1 MKNKIIFLFVFLS
14 LVLSACKK
22 EFLKP
27 TDLCDCFTITQKS
40 FRDIIAVDSRFNTV
54 ENEKFV
60 ELIDLYL
67 NDLNA
72 SQALAKKVK
81 STADKDHE
89 YVHSVLNTGKRNTE
103 DTVVIYV
110 PNFDH
115 ANFEK
120 NPVYAISEILDDS
133 ISGGEDRIWGAYI
146 DEDEENEIKYII
158 LDEEHAM
165 NTSRPVFIFDTR
177 FISTT
182 IILPENGNPIE
193 GAQAQAATGDK
204 YFISYV
210 QSFIDLDNDNSMEIS
225 YGIYA
230 YSNYIFRSN
239 YLHYNQL
246 TINDN
251 QIGTPIATWYNIK
264 PIPPSFTE
272 FPFSV
277 NHFTPLIIYDHDWPA
292 STKTFY
298 LYPPSIYLFPNT
310 NVYNVKF
317 KPRMTNSSTKLIAW
331 GNITL
336 SDIQN
341 GWYLPVNYCPDG
353 RYGIYHFN

>member
-27 TDLCDCFTITQKS
+27 
-40 FRDIIAVDSRFNTV
+40 
-54 ENEKFV
+54 
-60 ELIDLYL
+60 
-67 NDLNA
+67 
-72 SQALAKKVK
+72 
-81 STADKDHE
+81 
-89 YVHSVLNTGKRNTE
+89 
-103 DTVVIYV
+103 
-110 PNFDH
+110 
-115 ANFEK
+115 
-120 NPVYAISEILDDS
+120 
-133 ISGGEDRIWGAYI
+133 
-146 DEDEENEIKYII
+146 
-158 LDEEHAM
+158 
-165 NTSRPVFIFDTR
+165 
-177 FISTT
+177 
-182 IILPENGNPIE
+182 
-193 GAQAQAATGDK
+193 
-204 YFISYV
+204 
-210 QSFIDLDNDNSMEIS
+210 
-225 YGIYA
+225 
-230 YSNYIFRSN
+230 
-239 YLHYNQL
+239 
-246 TINDN
+246 
-251 QIGTPIATWYNIK
+251 TWYNIK